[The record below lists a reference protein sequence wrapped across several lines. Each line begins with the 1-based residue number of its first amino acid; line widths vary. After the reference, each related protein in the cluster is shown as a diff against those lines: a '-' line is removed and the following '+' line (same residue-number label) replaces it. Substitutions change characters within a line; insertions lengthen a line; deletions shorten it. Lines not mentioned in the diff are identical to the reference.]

1 MAARE
6 SEAIIL
12 RTYPLGEADRLVSF
26 LSRSWGRL
34 RGVAAGA
41 RRTRSRFGSTL
52 ELLSHVRI
60 WFFERETRELVR
72 INQCELVESFLK
84 AQQDYPRSLGLAL
97 VSEVAENVLPEREA
111 SDAMFRLILLSAR
124 AIQEHPSTS
133 LIALDSVLSLP
144 FFAGVALRRLPGAE
158 RHSGFSGDAQVR
170 ETHDGRETG
179 IIAGREDFGRTRGA
193 VERLHAGLD

>member
-34 RGVAAGA
+34 RGVAVGA
-41 RRTRSRFGSTL
+41 RHSGAPLDVSADRLF
-52 ELLSHVRI
+52 
-60 WFFERETRELVR
+60 
-72 INQCELVESFLK
+72 
-84 AQQDYPRSLGLAL
+84 RSLDGASGRLA
-97 VSEVAENVLPEREA
+97 AA
-111 SDAMFRLILLSAR
+111 AR
-124 AIQEHPSTS
+124 PLFAVRQG
-133 LIALDSVLSLP
+133 IALDSVLSLP
-144 FFAGVALRRLPGAE
+144 FFAGAALRRLPGAE

-170 ETHDGRETG
+170 ETHDGGETG